1 MRNRKPRDKS
11 DPWTF
16 RSGNVVDEIYD
27 AQEMRQEIKTF
38 FRRSP
43 LWRRIEKTLTS
54 DDRDCLV
61 DPPYDYVEEPE
72 DLRIACHRGT
82 GYGIAC
88 QDAAI
93 YGFRGES
100 SAVELK
106 IEIDWESSYEEL
118 TRKHTLRVPILLC
131 RDFTEDAYQNWLASQ
146 KQLRDKREAI
156 KDAAFLEQLIERYGS
171 SISIKTL
178 LSKVRKVAEIEPKPF
193 PTDAELRQQYLELID
208 TEKQEVIDPEA
219 DEFSAGLL

>member
-1 MRNRKPRDKS
+1 MRNRNRDKV

-43 LWRRIEKTLTS
+43 LWRRIEKSLTGEE
-54 DDRDCLV
+54 RDWLV

-72 DLRIACHRGT
+72 HLRIACHRGT
-82 GYGIAC
+82 GYGITC
-88 QDAAI
+88 HDAVI

-100 SAVELK
+100 SAVELR
-106 IEIDWESSYEEL
+106 IEIDWESSYEEFP
-118 TRKHTLRVPILLC
+118 RKHTLRVPILLC
-131 RDFTEDAYQNWLASQ
+131 RDFTEDAYQGWMAFQ

-156 KDAAFLEQLIERYGS
+156 KDIAFLERMVERYGNTS
-171 SISIKTL
+171 SIKTL
-178 LSKVRKVAEIEPKPF
+178 LSKVRQVAQIEPKPF
-193 PTDAELRQQYLELID
+193 PTDAELRQQYLELVEA
-208 TEKQEVIDPEA
+208 EKQEIIDPEA